1 MEFVPSN
8 IIKTPDFGA
17 MAQNAMQ
24 QKRQDINEMNDW
36 MDANK
41 KKEGAY
47 LEGDKPAVQEAWNA
61 YQQQLDK
68 YVESESREAKRAADE
83 AYGKYA
89 QIAGVAMANAEQYR
103 SQVAEYKADP
113 SKFSIGGQEF
123 LSLADEYRRTR
134 RSADELMEAVQNPFV
149 IAQSMKYDLAD
160 PVTQSQKML
169 QMSSAKISDFYDESG
184 SLNTAAAR
192 AYAQKLA
199 KATINANESSVEK
212 AMAWGG
218 VRSGFAGG
226 EDGMI
231 NSMEELEFL
240 RNQPEEDRMEF
251 INSYQT
257 ELVNNFMRLLPNE
270 KKKTSTNDGKYIP
283 LSQYDVDYPTS
294 DPDKSPEK
302 VKFYALAKPVA
313 SLKGVVGFGM
323 DPRGNIL
330 LEEEVSVKE
339 FDKDTGDEVTV
350 KKIVRRPA
358 ESNEVARLNSI
369 ITKDYG
375 VSLDKIFVP
384 SQEESNTGSMT
395 DEKYKQWL
403 KDNGLDG

>member
-24 QKRQDINEMNDW
+24 QKRQDIKEMNDW

-47 LEGDKPAVQEAWNA
+47 LEGDKPVVQDAWNA

-68 YVESESREAKRAADE
+68 YVESESRESKRAADE

-89 QIAGVAMANAEQYR
+89 QIAGTAMANAEQYR
-103 SQVAEYKADP
+103 SQVAAYKADP

-123 LSLADEYRRTR
+123 LSLTDEYRRTR
-134 RSADELMEAVQNPFV
+134 RSVDELMEAVQNPFV
-149 IAQSMKYDLAD
+149 ISQSMKYDLAD

-169 QMSSAKISDFYDESG
+169 QMSSAKLQDFYDESG
-184 SLNTAAAR
+184 NLNKSAAR
-192 AYAQKLA
+192 AYAERLA
-199 KATINANESSVEK
+199 GATVNANETSVEK

-218 VRSGFAGG
+218 VRSGYAGG

-231 NSMEELEFL
+231 NSMEEIEFL

-251 INSYQT
+251 INSYQK
-257 ELVNNFMRLLPNE
+257 ELVNNFMRLLPEN
-270 KKKTSTNDGKYIP
+270 KKETKTGDGKYIP
-283 LSQYDVDYPTS
+283 LSSYEVDYPSS
-294 DPDKSPEK
+294 DPDKSPTK
-302 VKFYALAKPVA
+302 VNFYALGKPE
-313 SLKGVVGFGM
+313 SGLKGVIGFGM
-323 DPRGNIL
+323 DPNGDVL
-330 LEEEVSVKE
+330 LEEQIEVKE
-339 FDKDTGDEVTV
+339 FNEDTGDDETV
-350 KKIVRRPA
+350 KKIVKRKA
-358 ESNEVARLNSI
+358 EASEVARLKSI
-369 ITKDYG
+369 LKKDYG

-384 SQEESNTGSMT
+384 SQGGDNQDFDLESYYQ
-395 DEKYKQWL
+395 EKGI
-403 KDNGLDG
+403 N